1 MAIHM
6 VWKCLRSPVI
16 RMLGCEPSINVFAN
30 LGIVAQV
37 SDDVL
42 ESGSCCNPIVEE
54 KRKAPCRGCQTL
66 EKHTYSYFI
75 IPVAATVVS

>member
-1 MAIHM
+1 MEIGI
-6 VWKCLRSPVI
+6 VYKCLRSPVVRI
-16 RMLGCEPSINVFAN
+16 LDCEPSIDVLAN

-66 EKHTYSYFI
+66 EKHTYSYFT